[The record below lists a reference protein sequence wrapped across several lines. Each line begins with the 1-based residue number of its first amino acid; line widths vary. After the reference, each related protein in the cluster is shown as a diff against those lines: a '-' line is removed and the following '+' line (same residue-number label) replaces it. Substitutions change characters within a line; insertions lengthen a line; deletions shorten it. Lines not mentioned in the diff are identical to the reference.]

1 MEKTEIVELNG
12 KKYELVLNRESFV
25 RIDRICNINETM
37 KMGSKPSYELLDNIT
52 DDYNPMEDI
61 TMDSVFETEMNRLN
75 ALKKMIKMTFFV
87 LLYPKNQLKISE
99 VDELIEP
106 YFESNEKIE
115 EISTKVGELL
125 QQCTEL
131 KDDAVRE
138 FEEKNFKAQAKK

>member
-1 MEKTEIVELNG
+1 
-12 KKYELVLNRESFV
+12 
-25 RIDRICNINETM
+25 
-37 KMGSKPSYELLDNIT
+37 
-52 DDYNPMEDI
+52 
-61 TMDSVFETEMNRLN
+61 
-75 ALKKMIKMTFFV
+75 MTFFV

>member
-1 MEKTEIVELNG
+1 MEKIEIVELNG
-12 KKYELVLNRESFV
+12 KNYELVLNRESFV

-37 KMGSKPSYELLDNIT
+37 RMGSKPSYELLDNIA

-61 TMDSVFETEMNRLN
+61 TMDTVFETEMNRLN

-106 YFESNEKIE
+106 YFENNEKIE
-115 EISTKVGELL
+115 KISTKVGELL

>member
-1 MEKTEIVELNG
+1 MEKIEIVELNG

-25 RIDRICNINETM
+25 RIDRICDINQTM
-37 KMGSKPSYELLDNIT
+37 YIGSKPTYDVLNEIP

-61 TMDSVFETEMNRLN
+61 NMDKVFETETNRLN

-106 YFESNEKIE
+106 YFESETKIN

-125 QQCTEL
+125 QQCIEL
-131 KDDAVRE
+131 KDSAVKE
-138 FEEKNFKAQAKK
+138 FEEKNLKAQAKK